1 MNCKEL
7 LKILEYI
14 QEYYNLEDFYITGN
28 DGWDWNIQH
37 FENLIDFVWDR
48 DKTSTF
54 EEFKK
59 EYNFE

>member
-28 DGWDWNIQH
+28 DGWDWNIQN
-37 FENLIDFVWDR
+37 FENPIDFVWDR